1 MESSDY
7 KKSGTKYSMTKL
19 RRLEKKA
26 GEKRTLSKTIEQAK
40 QELKKAEST
49 YKEKKKVAESLRD
62 MFMERR
68 AKELAKEKDMSEWSI
83 HKQIREREKT

>member
-1 MESSDY
+1 
-7 KKSGTKYSMTKL
+7 MTKL

-26 GEKRTLSKTIEQAK
+26 GEKRTLSKTIEQTK